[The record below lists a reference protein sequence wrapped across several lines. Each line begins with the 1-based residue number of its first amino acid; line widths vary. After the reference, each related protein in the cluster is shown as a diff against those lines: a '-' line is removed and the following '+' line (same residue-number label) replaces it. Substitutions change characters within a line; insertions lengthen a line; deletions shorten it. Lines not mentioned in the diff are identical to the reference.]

1 MVNIR
6 KTDVVSTFRAR
17 FKRSNNER
25 LKQLSKN
32 DIHDLLNELGEG
44 ISDILAAA
52 PLHGFDGLGLGA
64 GQIKVKIRNSQNIKD
79 IKSGEDIT
87 TLPTALYYYKPSV
100 KHKARMKEVMQEYVE
115 LKEKGEL

>member
-32 DIHDLLNELGEG
+32 DIHDLLNEFGEG

-52 PLHGFDGLGLGA
+52 PLHGFDGLSLGA
-64 GQIKVKIRNSQNIKD
+64 GQIKVKIRKSQDIKD
-79 IKSGEDIT
+79 IQTGEDIS

-100 KHKARMKEVMQEYVE
+100 KHKARMKEVMQQYAEE
-115 LKEKGEL
+115 NEE

>member
-52 PLHGFDGLGLGA
+52 PLHRFDGLSLGA
-64 GQIKVKIRNSQNIKD
+64 GQIKVKIRKSQNIKD
-79 IKSGEDIT
+79 IQTGEDIS

-100 KHKARMKEVMQEYVE
+100 KHKARMKEVMQQYAEE
-115 LKEKGEL
+115 NEE